1 VAVSNQ
7 PSPGPRSHD
16 AIEANLFA
24 FFQQLDAWPRIAV
37 HDDGDCIFTISDLP
51 FPLFNSVMR
60 ARVDDRRAGGMIE
73 ARLRSCRDR
82 GVPMLW
88 WTGPSTAPADLG
100 DRLDRAGFLI
110 EPAFGMIANLDS
122 CPGSDPET
130 EFHASHAS
138 SGSDPE
144 TQLAIER
151 VRDRAALATWSRVL
165 CAGFGAPLA
174 FGDAFT
180 DMADAIGLDRDA
192 PFRHYLARAG
202 AQPVATCS
210 LFFGA
215 GVAGIY
221 DVSTLSS
228 HRRRG
233 IGAAI
238 TRHAMHEARASGY
251 RIAILHASQ
260 LGLSTYRSLGFE
272 TICDIGQ
279 YVWTP
284 ENPAEITP
292 DDAA

>member
-1 VAVSNQ
+1 MQSTVNSI
-7 PSPGPRSHD
+7 SGPRSHD

-24 FFQQLDAWPRIAV
+24 FFQQLDAWPRVAV

-73 ARLRSCRDR
+73 ARVRSCRDR
-82 GVPMLW
+82 RVPMLW

-110 EPAFGMIANLDS
+110 EPAFGMTATLDADS
-122 CPGSDPET
+122 C
-130 EFHASHAS
+130 
-138 SGSDPE
+138 SGSGLEPGV
-144 TQLAIER
+144 AIER

-165 CAGFGAPLA
+165 CEGFGAPPA
-174 FGDAFT
+174 FGDAFA
-180 DMADAIGLDRDA
+180 DMANALGLGSDA

-221 DVSTLSS
+221 DVSTLVS

-233 IGAAI
+233 IGAAM

-260 LGLSTYRSLGFE
+260 LGLPTYRSLGFE

-279 YVWTP
+279 YVWVP
-284 ENPAEITP
+284 DHPAR
-292 DDAA
+292 